1 VNVTIGPKEERM
13 LTTGRHAVCDIY
25 CVGCQDNVGWHY
37 VEAYEASEKY
47 KEGKFIIENA
57 KMVRTTLPKPE

>member
-1 VNVTIGPKEERM
+1 M